1 MMSDPQ
7 AEIRGF
13 RPSIYMKYNGSIPYE
28 ERVDTVVEWL
38 ADPDGPRM
46 INLYAAE
53 SPDKEGSSDRLSFDS
68 QPFAFSDCSLRHYRT
83 VYLRGSTAAATNH
96 NRVEICCADGRI
108 SFARRCGGHAS
119 LVQVT
124 GSVRTRRR

>member
-1 MMSDPQ
+1 MSDPQ
-7 AEIRGF
+7 AEIRGI

-53 SPDKEGSSDRLSFDS
+53 SPDKEGSSDRPSF
-68 QPFAFSDCSLRHYRT
+68 Q
-83 VYLRGSTAAATNH
+83 
-96 NRVEICCADGRI
+96 
-108 SFARRCGGHAS
+108 
-119 LVQVT
+119 
-124 GSVRTRRR
+124 